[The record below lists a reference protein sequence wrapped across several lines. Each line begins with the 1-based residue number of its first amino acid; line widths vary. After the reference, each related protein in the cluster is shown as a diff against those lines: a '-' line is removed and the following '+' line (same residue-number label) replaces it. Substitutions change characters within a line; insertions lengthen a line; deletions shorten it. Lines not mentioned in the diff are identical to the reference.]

1 MNTIDEFKYNLLM
14 NIEVLENNFKQMGKK
29 EQLTKMSGHKDRR
42 LNTISGILLQYLI
55 C

>member
-1 MNTIDEFKYNLLM
+1 MLQRSQENYND
-14 NIEVLENNFKQMGKK
+14 GKK